1 MQKKSTTELL
11 ETFLSGGLFTV
22 PENQKLSKDE
32 ALALG
37 LIEIACAISLMAADA
52 QFAREALGS
61 CGVFPVSEIAGDY
74 GYSAQAFNKLLC
86 DQGIQYKRGRRWYLY
101 NCYQG
106 LGYTATRLTTREAGG
121 RTRAFSGMQWTV
133 KGRRF
138 LYDHLRAQGIV
149 PTAGRKEQP

>member
-52 QFAREALGS
+52 QFAR
-61 CGVFPVSEIAGDY
+61 
-74 GYSAQAFNKLLC
+74 
-86 DQGIQYKRGRRWYLY
+86 
-101 NCYQG
+101 
-106 LGYTATRLTTREAGG
+106 
-121 RTRAFSGMQWTV
+121 
-133 KGRRF
+133 
-138 LYDHLRAQGIV
+138 
-149 PTAGRKEQP
+149 